1 MKYFSKSKFVVLE
14 NPRPKYIHSSVEV
27 STSPDLFVEEN
38 GNKKLIKLD
47 FNVSPLDSES
57 IKIILKVMYEASI
70 SKNLTVKPKDVI
82 YLDVSRNEQY
92 NGEKLNHRTFDRDQF
107 VENSLGE

>member
-1 MKYFSKSKFVVLE
+1 
-14 NPRPKYIHSSVEV
+14 
-27 STSPDLFVEEN
+27 
-38 GNKKLIKLD
+38 LD

-92 NGEKLNHRTFDRDQF
+92 NGEKLNQKLKNDIDAACETIEDIWPK
-107 VENSLGE
+107 VKP